1 MVILGALACF
11 TDGRRLG
18 GKHVNTCIHKYL
30 ITTSVFTTAL
40 RFLAAINAVKLA
52 IHRKRRG
59 VAKEKYPAVGLLV
72 SADHT
77 QAGLH
82 VSPNRNRRS

>member
-18 GKHVNTCIHKYL
+18 GKHVNMHKYL

-52 IHRKRRG
+52 IHRRRRG
-59 VAKEKYPAVGLLV
+59 VAKEKYIRWFV
-72 SADHT
+72 SI
-77 QAGLH
+77 G
-82 VSPNRNRRS
+82 